1 MIRIVNQKRY
11 SEAFKRQ
18 LLEEIRTGK
27 WSTPYAAGKAY
38 NIRPI
43 TVSRWMDEGG
53 LTHLRG
59 RTMEI
64 KTLNEQTELQRLRR
78 ENKKLKEQLLNEILD
93 HRIDQATLEIIE
105 REYKIDVS
113 QIKKKD
119 TGTISSN
126 ASASTG
132 LAETGESASR

>member
-1 MIRIVNQKRY
+1 MIKIVNQKRY
-11 SEAFKRQ
+11 SGAFKRQ

-27 WSTPYAAGKAY
+27 WSTPSAAGKAY
-38 NIRPI
+38 NIRSI

-59 RTMEI
+59 RRMEI
-64 KTLNEQTELQRLRR
+64 KTLNEQTELQRLRK
-78 ENKKLKEQLLNEILD
+78 ENKKLREQLLNEILD

-105 REYKIDVS
+105 REFKIDVG

-119 TGTISSN
+119 SGTTSSSG
-126 ASASTG
+126 SASTG
-132 LAETGESASR
+132 SGATR